1 MTGLLNVILKRFQ
14 LLIKVKLLNLKNIA
28 AFGKV
33 KWLGA
38 WWVLPQK

>member
-1 MTGLLNVILKRFQ
+1 MNSNEIIDGKAAECNPEEIQ

-33 KWLGA
+33 K
-38 WWVLPQK
+38 